1 MKYTVIFTQYHHY
14 EVDADNE
21 NKAYNRAYNEF
32 IADMKSPIANT
43 NYDEVDIYS
52 EEDDE

>member
-1 MKYTVIFTQYHHY
+1 MKYTVIFTQYHTY

-21 NKAYNRAYNEF
+21 NRAYNRAYNEF
-32 IADMKSPIANT
+32 IADMKSSIANT

-52 EEDDE
+52 EEDEE